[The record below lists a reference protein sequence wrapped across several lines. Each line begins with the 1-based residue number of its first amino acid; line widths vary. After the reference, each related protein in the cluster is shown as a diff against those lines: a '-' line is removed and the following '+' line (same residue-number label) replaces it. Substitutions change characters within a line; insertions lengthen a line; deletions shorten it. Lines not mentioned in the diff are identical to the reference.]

1 MTWCHKCLIKVG
13 ILVLIKVVLEAIPIL
28 WTIVTTTPRGILN
41 MIRKISYIFFKGK
54 CRQGILFFVWHD
66 T

>member
-1 MTWCHKCLIKVG
+1 MTWCHKCLINARR
-13 ILVLIKVVLEAIPIL
+13 LVLIKVVLEAISIL

-41 MIRKISYIFFKGK
+41 TIRKISNIFLKGK

>member
-1 MTWCHKCLIKVG
+1 MTWCHMCLIKAER
-13 ILVLIKVVLEAIPIL
+13 LVLIKVVLKAILIL
-28 WTIVTTTPRGILN
+28 WNIVTTTPRGILN
-41 MIRKISYIFFKGK
+41 TIRKISYIFFMGK